1 MNDVLVLMEIVTLAI
16 VSALAVY
23 EANPSVF
30 YVGSAHGGVW
40 KTTNNGATFTPQF
53 QNEGLISIG
62 AIAVSQKDP
71 DLVWVGTG
79 EGNPRNSVS
88 FGDGVY
94 RSNDGGQTWQRIDT
108 GRDRHY
114 TWGLAVDP
122 NDSDCWFISACPG
135 PTPFSGPILNP
146 CHACGIG

>member
-1 MNDVLVLMEIVTLAI
+1 MKRHLKTIAFGVVLAAATGGALLSGQSGTIPVADQFKSLHFRSIGPAQASGR
-16 VSALAVY
+16 VSAIATY
-23 EANPSVF
+23 EANPSIF

-79 EGNPRNSVS
+79 E
-88 FGDGVY
+88 
-94 RSNDGGQTWQRIDT
+94 SNNQI
-108 GRDRHY
+108 GRAH
-114 TWGLAVDP
+114 V
-122 NDSDCWFISACPG
+122 
-135 PTPFSGPILNP
+135 
-146 CHACGIG
+146 